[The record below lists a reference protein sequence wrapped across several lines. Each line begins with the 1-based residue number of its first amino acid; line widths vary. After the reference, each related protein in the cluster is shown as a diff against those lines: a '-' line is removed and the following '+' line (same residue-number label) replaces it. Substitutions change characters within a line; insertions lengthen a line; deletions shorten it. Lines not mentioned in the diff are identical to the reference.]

1 MLMKKWRFA
10 AHDAARIDDLA
21 RRSRVPP
28 IVAHLLINRGLND
41 AGEIEQFLAA
51 KLTDLHDPLL
61 LPNAQ
66 KGAECLY
73 QAVQSKTPIV
83 IYGDYDA
90 DGISAAAILFNGLK
104 LLQADVTYYVPN
116 RLEDGYGLNAD
127 AIRQLAQQGKRL
139 IVTVDCGVASVKEAQ
154 LCRELGVSLI
164 ITDHH
169 QFGDPL
175 PQADAIVHPRLPGS
189 AYPFGELCGAG
200 VAFKLLWVLFQTACG
215 AKRVSDSM
223 RDHLMRSLGLAA
235 LGTVADV
242 VPLVGENRVLVTHG
256 LRALKSPS
264 FPGIT
269 ELLRVTKLNE
279 RPRLSSEDIA
289 FTLAPRL
296 NAAGRLGQA
305 MLGIELL
312 TTGNG
317 QRAAALADYLHQLN
331 ASRES
336 LEKSVY
342 LAAYK
347 QAREEYSPHEDPGLV
362 LAGNGWHVGVIGV
375 VAGRLAEKYA
385 KPVVIISLDAMGIKP
400 GTGSARSGC
409 SVDLHE
415 ALQECQHRLLS
426 CGGHAAA
433 AGLKIQPNDVSAF
446 RTEFCESVAKRLS
459 DDDLSP
465 AISIDGETPFG
476 QLTYETVRQIESLA
490 PFGSGNPRPILC
502 ATGVELAEPPR
513 KIGASERHLSVRFK
527 QGNLALKG
535 VAFGHGEWAESLKEC
550 EGPVDICFRP
560 VINEYMGQRKVE
572 LHLVD
577 WQPSRVPQAV

>member
-1 MLMKKWRFA
+1 
-10 AHDAARIDDLA
+10 
-21 RRSRVPP
+21 
-28 IVAHLLINRGLND
+28 
-41 AGEIEQFLAA
+41 
-51 KLTDLHDPLL
+51 
-61 LPNAQ
+61 
-66 KGAECLY
+66 
-73 QAVQSKTPIV
+73 
-83 IYGDYDA
+83 
-90 DGISAAAILFNGLK
+90 
-104 LLQADVTYYVPN
+104 
-116 RLEDGYGLNAD
+116 
-127 AIRQLAQQGKRL
+127 
-139 IVTVDCGVASVKEAQ
+139 
-154 LCRELGVSLI
+154 
-164 ITDHH
+164 
-169 QFGDPL
+169 
-175 PQADAIVHPRLPGS
+175 
-189 AYPFGELCGAG
+189 
-200 VAFKLLWVLFQTACG
+200 
-215 AKRVSDSM
+215 
-223 RDHLMRSLGLAA
+223 
-235 LGTVADV
+235 
-242 VPLVGENRVLVTHG
+242 
-256 LRALKSPS
+256 
-264 FPGIT
+264 
-269 ELLRVTKLNE
+269 LLRVTKLNE

-415 ALQECQHRLLS
+415 ALRECQHRLLS

-433 AGLKIQPNDVSAF
+433 AGLRIQPSDVSAF

-459 DDDLSP
+459 DEDLSP

-527 QGNLALKG
+527 QGNLVLKG

-560 VINEYMGQRKVE
+560 VINEYLGQRNVE